1 VLAPSDVKPY
11 TVPEVAPKFDMSPN
25 QSVAETKQL
34 AKTSGY
40 PEDDNEWIEQ
50 SSLEGSESRIFYLH
64 KSTHHPLAPMEEVS
78 AIVEQQRISKQ
89 VEEKPELCL
98 DVDDIDR
105 QDSEDS
111 EDERIASSLHTSPLH
126 GVHRPSFDIVD
137 NMNVP
142 VFSEI
147 HGD

>member
-1 VLAPSDVKPY
+1 
-11 TVPEVAPKFDMSPN
+11 MSPN

-78 AIVEQQRISKQ
+78 AIVE
-89 VEEKPELCL
+89 EKPELCL